1 MGRGREAVGA
11 VFLPTLLFSRLVPSH
26 SVPGVSALIDKLTNS
41 IELAA
46 TGKSFATVLTR
57 LTGPQRRRLQ
67 KKEWLFN
74 WSRELDME
82 QRHVYKLT
90 TIAEPAL
97 IQGLISLEVDTDHVF
112 VYLVESAVFNK
123 GAQKQYLGVAGNLF
137 AWACRLSFDQGYEG
151 FVAFEAKTA
160 LLTHYQ
166 QALGAQRMGRGLR
179 MYLATKAATE
189 LVTKY
194 FPDYS
199 TP

>member
-1 MGRGREAVGA
+1 V
-11 VFLPTLLFSRLVPSH
+11 LTSST
-26 SVPGVSALIDKLTNS
+26 PGVSALIDKLTNS
-41 IELAA
+41 IELTA
-46 TGKSFATVLTR
+46 TGESFATVLTQ
-57 LTGPQRRRLQ
+57 LTGAQRRQ
-67 KKEWLFN
+67 
-74 WSRELDME
+74 
-82 QRHVYKLT
+82 VYKLT
-90 TIAEPAL
+90 TEAEPAL

-112 VYLVESAVFNK
+112 VYLVESAAFNK

-137 AWACRLSFDQGYEG
+137 AWACRLSFEQGYEG

>member
-1 MGRGREAVGA
+1 V
-11 VFLPTLLFSRLVPSH
+11 LTSST
-26 SVPGVSALIDKLTNS
+26 PGVSALIDKLTNS
-41 IELAA
+41 IELTA
-46 TGKSFATVLTR
+46 TGESFATVLTQ
-57 LTGPQRRRLQ
+57 LTGAQRRQ
-67 KKEWLFN
+67 
-74 WSRELDME
+74 
-82 QRHVYKLT
+82 VYKLT
-90 TIAEPAL
+90 TEAEPAL
-97 IQGLISLEVDTDHVF
+97 IQSLISLEVDTDHVF
-112 VYLVESAVFNK
+112 VYLVESAAFNK

-137 AWACRLSFDQGYEG
+137 AWACRLSFEQGYEG

>member
-1 MGRGREAVGA
+1 LRSS
-11 VFLPTLLFSRLVPSH
+11 LFSSLVLTS
-26 SVPGVSALIDKLTNS
+26 STPGVSALIDKLTNS
-41 IELAA
+41 IELTA
-46 TGKSFATVLTR
+46 TGESFATVLTQ
-57 LTGPQRRRLQ
+57 LTGAQRRQ
-67 KKEWLFN
+67 
-74 WSRELDME
+74 
-82 QRHVYKLT
+82 VYKLT
-90 TIAEPAL
+90 TEAEPAL

-112 VYLVESAVFNK
+112 VYLVESAAFNK

-137 AWACRLSFDQGYEG
+137 AWACRLSFEQGYEG

>member
-1 MGRGREAVGA
+1 LRSS
-11 VFLPTLLFSRLVPSH
+11 LFFNLVPTS
-26 SVPGVSALIDKLTNS
+26 STSGLSALIDKLTNS

-46 TGKSFATVLTR
+46 TGESFATVLTR
-57 LTGPQRRRLQ
+57 VTGAQRRQL
-67 KKEWLFN
+67 KKKDWLFN
-74 WSRELDME
+74 WSREVDIE
-82 QRHVYKLT
+82 RRQVYQLT
-90 TIAEPAL
+90 TVAEPTL

-112 VYLVESAVFNK
+112 VYLVESAAFNK

-137 AWACRLSFDQGYEG
+137 AWACRLSFEQGYEG

-160 LLTHYQ
+160 LLMHYQ

>member
-1 MGRGREAVGA
+1 M
-11 VFLPTLLFSRLVPSH
+11 PHSLFSGSVPAS
-26 SVPGVSALIDKLTNS
+26 STPGVSALIDKLTNS

-46 TGKSFATVLTR
+46 TGESFATVLTQ
-57 LTGPQRRRLQ
+57 LTSAQRRELP

-74 WSRELDME
+74 WSREVATE
-82 QRHVYKLT
+82 RRRVYQLT
-90 TIAEPAL
+90 TVAEPAR

-112 VYLVESAVFNK
+112 VYLVESAAFNK

-137 AWACRLSFDQGYEG
+137 AWACRLSFEQGYEG

-189 LVTKY
+189 LVTRY
-194 FPDYS
+194 FPDYLL
-199 TP
+199 P